1 MATNTSILAWR
12 IPWTEEPGGLQCT
25 GLQRVRHDGSNL
37 AHTHIEHYAKV
48 KKRNTHNPLV
58 YHSEHSCTWQASQG
72 TGHLKIW
79 KSSLVPFSSL
89 SFLPSTKITTPV
101 TCVIIM
107 FLPLFYRVWPPE
119 PESLNTMF

>member
-48 KKRNTHNPLV
+48 KN
-58 YHSEHSCTWQASQG
+58 S
-72 TGHLKIW
+72 
-79 KSSLVPFSSL
+79 
-89 SFLPSTKITTPV
+89 
-101 TCVIIM
+101 
-107 FLPLFYRVWPPE
+107 
-119 PESLNTMF
+119 